1 MKKRLTLLLAVF
13 GVCLSLPAMATGF
26 TVSQI
31 GYHSQGP
38 KWAILDDV
46 PETVKLKVIV
56 FDPAYKDKWEIFNGR
71 KVFEVKNI
79 TALPDT
85 DQEGPSTKR
94 YKIDF
99 SEFKTPGKYELRLEG
114 LKDYN
119 VPIEVSDYTYWDLL
133 TPVIKTFY
141 FQRNGQRL
149 TDRSI
154 NFDYYDCYGDDSLPV
169 KNNQRVHIDAGGGWY
184 NDDGFNK
191 SVLVNSLASSRL
203 LALYQLNPKAFQYFR
218 MNYPFDQD
226 GLGSVPDIVLEMKT
240 GLEWLMTMQRRDGAF
255 YGGVSG
261 EPLTCDAVSDADSVN
276 RFVEDA
282 TAKDTAAATAALAT
296 AGYALKQKDLGY
308 AVRSLRSAEKGW
320 DYLSK
325 IPVTKGDLPYRLWAA
340 AELYI
345 GTGQLKYHQFFAQN
359 YKMVPFSSF
368 TPQNP
373 LFQGEIDYL
382 LYAPTKNKTVENDL
396 RRKITAEADRIF
408 TQVDQRP
415 LQGGLEQV
423 DGNTDKVVEYGDM
436 LLAAYRLTNNE
447 NYRKA
452 ATETVFYIFG
462 LNPVGK
468 TYVTGIGN
476 EAVKNMFHQ
485 RFADS
490 QRDLPGYLI
499 ETSTKPNAKL
509 HTSILNNAD
518 LAYVLTALNAS
529 YNQVNPNA
537 PKKEE
542 TGQDILDKLQPKK

>member
-1 MKKRLTLLLAVF
+1 MKTRCLFVLAVV
-13 GVCLSLPAMATGF
+13 GACLQLPALATGF

-38 KWAILDDV
+38 KWAVLDDV
-46 PETVKLKVIV
+46 PESTKVKVIV

-71 KVFEVKNI
+71 KVFDVKNI
-79 TALPDT
+79 TELPES
-85 DQEGPSTKR
+85 DQEGPATKR
-94 YKIDF
+94 YKVDF

-114 LKDYN
+114 VKDYN
-119 VPIEVSDYTYWDLL
+119 VPIEISDYAYWDLL
-133 TPVIKTFY
+133 TPIIKTFY

-149 TDRSI
+149 TDRAT
-154 NFDYYDCYGDDSLPV
+154 NFDFYDCYGDDSLPV
-169 KNNQRVHIDAGGGWY
+169 KNNQRVRVDAGGGWY

-203 LALYQLNPKAFQYFR
+203 LSLYQLNPKAFQYFR
-218 MNYPFDQD
+218 MNYAFDED
-226 GLGSVPDIVLEMKT
+226 GLGTVPDILLEMKT

-255 YGGVSG
+255 YGGVTG
-261 EPLTCDAVSDADSVN
+261 EALTCEAVSDTDSVN
-276 RFVEDA
+276 RYVEEA
-282 TAKDTAAATAALAT
+282 TTKDTAAATAALAT

-340 AELYI
+340 AELYVA
-345 GTGQLKYHQFFAQN
+345 TNEPRYHLFYAKN
-359 YKMVPFSSF
+359 YKLVPFAAFSAH
-368 TPQNP
+368 NP
-373 LFQGEIDYL
+373 LFQGDIDYL
-382 LYAPTKNKTVENDL
+382 LYATRKDKNVEADL

-415 LQGGLEQV
+415 LQGGLEQA
-423 DGNTDKVVEYGDM
+423 DGKSDKVVEYGDM

-462 LNPVGK
+462 LNPIGK

-476 EAVKNMFHQ
+476 EAIKNMFHQ
-485 RFADS
+485 RFADN
-490 QRDLPGYLI
+490 QKNLPGYLM
-499 ETSTKPNAKL
+499 ETASKPDAKL

-537 PKKEE
+537 PQHQE
-542 TGQDILDKLQPKK
+542 TGQDILDKLQPRK